1 MSTKYPAG
9 TQDVQTKRQPRREE
23 AFTDYLYSLSERGR
37 RKELAALRRG
47 LSAAPGTVSAC
58 YPVVAPWT
66 RGLSPRDEFLYY
78 LVASLYAL
86 HPQRGSGS
94 LGKVARQLAE
104 AGAEES
110 TEKRLLA
117 LQDEH
122 DDEALAH
129 YLRQFVGLAKASDV
143 GVDYLRLLN
152 DLRFFNLPNSS
163 VQRRWAK
170 DFYTP
175 AYRGDVG
182 ADRAQERK
190 PDESD

>member
-1 MSTKYPAG
+1 MTKDA
-9 TQDVQTKRQPRREE
+9 QTKPQVRREE
-23 AFTDYLYSLSERGR
+23 AFIDYLTSLSQRGR

-47 LSAAPGTVSAC
+47 LSAPPGTVSAC

-66 RGLSPRDEFLYY
+66 RGLSPRNESLYY

-86 HPQRGSGS
+86 HPLSGTGS
-94 LGKVARQLAE
+94 LGKAARQLAA

-117 LQDEH
+117 LLDENN

-129 YLRQFVGLAKASDV
+129 YLRQFVGLARAQDV
-143 GVDYLRLLN
+143 GIDYLRLLD
-152 DLRFFNLPNSS
+152 DLRFFNLPNRS
-163 VQRRWAK
+163 VQRRWSR

-175 AYRGDVG
+175 AYRDG
-182 ADRAQERK
+182 ADSAHERNEH
-190 PDESD
+190 ESD